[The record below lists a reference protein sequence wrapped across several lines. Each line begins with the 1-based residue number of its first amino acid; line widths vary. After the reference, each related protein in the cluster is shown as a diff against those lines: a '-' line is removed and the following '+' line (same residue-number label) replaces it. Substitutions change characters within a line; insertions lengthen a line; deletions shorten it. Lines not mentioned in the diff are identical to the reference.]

1 MNDNSKIQVFY
12 NSKIEKVSGNDFVQ
26 RVGIIK
32 SEAEYNE
39 ETIGDIEYEN
49 NNKNTKE
56 FEDNEGYGV
65 FVFVGYEPESKI
77 APKSVK
83 RDENN
88 YIYVD
93 DDKKTSVNGIYA
105 VGDVT
110 HKKIRQ
116 IITSASDGVVAAKI
130 IETILLKFY

>member
-1 MNDNSKIQVFY
+1 M
-12 NSKIEKVSGNDFVQ
+12 
-26 RVGIIK
+26 
-32 SEAEYNE
+32 
-39 ETIGDIEYEN
+39 
-49 NNKNTKE
+49 
-56 FEDNEGYGV
+56 
-65 FVFVGYEPESKI
+65 GYEPESKI

-130 IETILLKFY
+130 IETILLK

>member
-1 MNDNSKIQVFY
+1 M
-12 NSKIEKVSGNDFVQ
+12 
-26 RVGIIK
+26 
-32 SEAEYNE
+32 A
-39 ETIGDIEYEN
+39 
-49 NNKNTKE
+49 
-56 FEDNEGYGV
+56 V

-77 APKSVK
+77 TFKSVK

-93 DDKKTSVNGIYA
+93 DDKTSVNGIYA

-130 IETILLKFY
+130 IETILLK